1 MQSVSKS
8 LGRMAAVV
16 AVSSLLVAQGAF
28 ASSRQEDRSGWFD
41 RLSRVKQVVVNILAE
56 LGFPPG

>member
-1 MQSVSKS
+1 MQGLSKS

-16 AVSSLLVAQGAF
+16 AVSSLLVSQGAF
-28 ASSRQEDRSGWFD
+28 ATPRQEDRSGLFD
-41 RLSRVKQVVVNILAE
+41 RLLRVKRVVVNILAE